1 MNCKGIHCQGC
12 GHGGGAA
19 GGAGAVIALVVIVAL
34 ALRKAWPAIVSAVE
48 ITAWTVAG
56 ITGAAIVITVGVL
69 TVRAL
74 RRRAIRRAA
83 AGRRSPVVIE
93 GTQLYPPL
101 PPAGRPA
108 LGAPRPAGG
117 RAWLLP
123 GWRDEIRPR
132 IGGDNDEHRR

>member
-48 ITAWTVAG
+48 VTAWAVAG
-56 ITGAAIVITVGVL
+56 ITGTAIVITGGVL
-69 TVRAL
+69 TVRVL
-74 RRRAIRRAA
+74 RRRARRAA
-83 AGRRSPVVIE
+83 AGHPAPVVIE
-93 GTQLYPPL
+93 GTRLYSPL

-108 LGAPRPAGG
+108 LGPPGPAGG
-117 RAWLLP
+117 RAWPLP
-123 GWRDEIRPR
+123 GWPDEIRTWT
-132 IGGDNDEHRR
+132 GGDGDEYRR